1 MKKKSL
7 VNSCYSRFCP
17 IFLTSVFLLFNVFT
31 KAANWYVNDASV
43 TGNVYTT
50 AIGNN
55 ANSGTSSAPFLT
67 IAQAVSV
74 AANGDKIFVDVGTY
88 EEDVLVNK
96 SLTLTG
102 AGIDKTYLWGVKA
115 VQNPM
120 YAALYITGS
129 NIIIEGFTIGRNG
142 NNIIEWKDGLN
153 TAGVGLD
160 NATNVTIRNN
170 KFKHN
175 RTAIDVISSNG
186 CTIHNNVIDFNRTG
200 MFFHNQCQNDIIKEN
215 FIINSWVIGVLWVS
229 SGTNDATG
237 TKFYNNNISGSGYT
251 HIENRNPNGGLK
263 NFAYNWLGSCKP
275 DTVSSV
281 PRVEPDDSLI
291 IPVVYGGSYVPPSA
305 SAVAVRGSNSLAL
318 SQIIY
323 KPFLKSP
330 VDMNTNNGTG
340 TIGFQG
346 NFSTSSINANAGA
359 DVTIYKGYGSGCA
372 TLTAIGPPSY
382 SYSWSNGATTQSIT
396 VCPNATKKYTVTV
409 SDNSG
414 CLTQSCDNVTVKVID
429 VRCNKGKGKDRD
441 DDDDEDDDDRD
452 NNNCHKNDKD
462 EEKVMMCNGCKV
474 KCVKEKDVESY
485 LCKGYKLGPC
495 SLHKTDGTI
504 EDLDILVTPNPFSSS
519 FNLTYAS
526 NIDESATVRIYDL
539 TGKMVE
545 TSELSGFYNEVYMG
559 QTLPPGIYS
568 VVFVQGETRKSF
580 RVIKA
585 E

>member
-7 VNSCYSRFCP
+7 AYLRYLRLCP
-17 IFLTSVFLLFNVFT
+17 IFLTGVFLSFNVFT
-31 KAANWYVNDASV
+31 KAANWYVNDASL
-43 TGNVYTT
+43 TGDVFTT

-74 AANGDKIFVDVGTY
+74 AANGDRIFVDVGNY

-102 AGIDKTYLWGVKA
+102 AGIDKTFLWGVKA
-115 VQNPM
+115 TQNPL
-120 YAALYITGS
+120 YAALYVTGN

-153 TAGVGLD
+153 TAGVGLA
-160 NATNVTIRNN
+160 NASNVIIRNN

-263 NFAYNWLGSCKP
+263 NFAYNWLGSCRP

-291 IPVVYGGSYVPPSA
+291 IPVVYGGSYVPPTESA
-305 SAVAVRGSNSLAL
+305 IAVRGSNALAL

-323 KPFLKSP
+323 TPFLKSP
-330 VDMNTNNGTG
+330 VDMNIDNGTG
-340 TIGFQG
+340 IIGFQG
-346 NFSTSSINANAGA
+346 NFSTGSVNANAGP
-359 DVTIYKGYGSGCA
+359 DVTIYKGYGPSCA

-382 SYSWSNGATTQSIT
+382 SYKWSNGACTQSIT
-396 VCPNATKKYTVTV
+396 VCPNYTTKYTLTV
-409 SDNSG
+409 SDNLG
-414 CLTQSCDNVTVKVID
+414 CLTKSCDYVTVKVID
-429 VRCNKGKGKDRD
+429 VRCNRGKDDDRD
-441 DDDDEDDDDRD
+441 DDDDDRD
-452 NNNCHKNDKD
+452 YNNCHKNDKD
-462 EEKVMMCNGCKV
+462 QEKVMMCNGCKV

-495 SLHKTDGTI
+495 SFHKTTGSI
-504 EDLDILVTPNPFSSS
+504 EDLEILVTPNPFSGR

-526 NIDESATVRIYDL
+526 NTDAEATVSVYDL
-539 TGKMVE
+539 TGKLVQS
-545 TSELSGFYNEVYMG
+545 SELSGFYNEVYLG
-559 QTLPPGIYS
+559 QILPPGIYS
-568 VVFVQGETRKSF
+568 VVFMQGESRKTF
-580 RVIKA
+580 RVIKG